1 MLQIIEK
8 LSLTMALNQLW
19 WKCSA
24 SPQDCISQGQDDVSV
39 VCTEPRR
46 ISATSLATRVSQEM
60 GEGQSEA
67 GVKGLDVGEP
77 RAFRNGGPLVG
88 YQIRFESRRGPGTR
102 LVYCTTGV
110 VLRQLQGSADLK
122 GVTHLIIDEV
132 SLHSGQACAKYQAR
146 HAH

>member
-1 MLQIIEK
+1 M
-8 LSLTMALNQLW
+8 TLNQPW

-46 ISATSLATRVSQEM
+46 ISATSLAMRVSQEM
-60 GEGQSEA
+60 GEGQSES

-132 SLHSGQACAKYQAR
+132 SLDLGQACAKYQAR